1 MCVFCVCVLPTTR
14 RVICSDK
21 MADGLCST
29 SATADED
36 GTTSTSV
43 PARAIVTDN
52 FCYQM
57 NTDRTGNLT
66 VAVENQS
73 QSIVGQAQGAAPK
86 SYQLLLSTS
95 SPLLSGTIT
104 KTMSDALIK
113 CPPSVIGSLKLAPLA
128 SLKGRVSITN
138 SVPGVCSAP
147 NGLIKQPSPPP
158 LLDID
163 ELRKKRRCADR
174 YDSSESS
181 DR

>member
-1 MCVFCVCVLPTTR
+1 
-14 RVICSDK
+14 
-21 MADGLCST
+21 MADGMCST
-29 SATADED
+29 AATADED
-36 GTTSTSV
+36 GTTTSSSV
-43 PARAIVTDN
+43 PARAILTDN
-52 FCYQM
+52 FGYQM
-57 NTDRTGNLT
+57 NGNLT

-73 QSIVGQAQGAAPK
+73 QSIVSQAQVAAPK
-86 SYQLLLSTS
+86 SYQL
-95 SPLLSGTIT
+95 SGNIT
-104 KTMSDALIK
+104 QTMSDALIK

-128 SLKGRVSITN
+128 SLKGRVSN
-138 SVPGVCSAP
+138 SVSSVCSAP

>member
-1 MCVFCVCVLPTTR
+1 M
-14 RVICSDK
+14 ICSDK

-29 SATADED
+29 AATADED
-36 GTTSTSV
+36 GTTTSTSV

-57 NTDRTGNLT
+57 NADRTGNLT

-73 QSIVGQAQGAAPK
+73 QSIVSQAPGAAPK
-86 SYQLLLSTS
+86 SYQLLSLSTS
-95 SPLLSGTIT
+95 SPLLSGTMT

-128 SLKGRVSITN
+128 SLKGRVSTTN
-138 SVPGVCSAP
+138 SVSSVCGAP

>member
-1 MCVFCVCVLPTTR
+1 
-14 RVICSDK
+14 

-29 SATADED
+29 AATADED
-36 GTTSTSV
+36 GTTTSTSSSV
-43 PARAIVTDN
+43 PARPIVTDN
-52 FCYQM
+52 ICYHM
-57 NTDRTGNLT
+57 NADRTGNLT
-66 VAVENQS
+66 VAVE
-73 QSIVGQAQGAAPK
+73 SIASQAQGAAPK
-86 SYQLLLSTS
+86 SYQLLSLSTS

-128 SLKGRVSITN
+128 SLKGRVSTTN
-138 SVPGVCSAP
+138 SVSSVCSAP